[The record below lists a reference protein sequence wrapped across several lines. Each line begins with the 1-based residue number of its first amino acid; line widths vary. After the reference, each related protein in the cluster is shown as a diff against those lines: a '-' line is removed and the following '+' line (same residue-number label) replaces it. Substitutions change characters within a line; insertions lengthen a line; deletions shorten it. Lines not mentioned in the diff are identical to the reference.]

1 MKKAAENSSSLRKLI
16 HMSWRYRGLTL
27 SILLISI
34 ALSIATAYRPKL
46 IQQAIDEPISEK
58 NFPFLLH
65 LILWI
70 GLLLFLEG
78 LFQFVLNYF
87 SNVLAQKVIS
97 ELRVKLFNRLL
108 SFKLDFFNKT
118 PVGLL
123 ITRVVSDIE
132 TIAGVFSDGI
142 LLLFGDLFKI
152 LLIIGM
158 MFNIDA
164 QLAIISLLILPNM
177 YWITRYFQ
185 RSLRNTFREERL
197 QNAHL
202 NSFSQERI
210 SGMMIVQLFNRE
222 KLEYKTF
229 ERINY
234 QLMQAYFKTIF
245 YFSIF
250 FPIVELLSSVS
261 VSALI
266 GYGAFRAI
274 NTADVSSGE
283 IVAFIFFI
291 YMLFRP
297 MNQMSDR
304 FNTMQGGLAG
314 ADRIFDL
321 LNQKFETPDEGKL
334 QPIKLKGHILF
345 ENVHFSYT
353 PEERVL
359 KGLSLEI
366 LPGENVAI
374 VGSTGAGKSTLV
386 QLLARFYDIESGCIS
401 IDGHPIKDI
410 ALKNL
415 RNHVRVMTQEPFL
428 FNDTI
433 RKNVSMGKSIDLKKI
448 REKARI
454 IGIDNI
460 IMSLPL
466 GYNQNVE
473 ERGRLFSIGQRQ
485 LLTFL
490 RAQLHPHSIL
500 ILDEATASTDSYT
513 EDLMYKAMKNL
524 THKKTSIVI
533 AHRLSTVKKMDKIL
547 VINKGILIEQG
558 NHNDLLLKKGY
569 YWKMYNS
576 QISKKKRMN

>member
-1 MKKAAENSSSLRKLI
+1 MKKAAANNSSLRKLI
-16 HMSWRYRGLTL
+16 QMSWRHRGLTL
-27 SILLISI
+27 SILFISI
-34 ALSIATAYRPKL
+34 GLSIVTAYRPKL

-58 NFPFLLH
+58 NLPFLLH

-108 SFKLDFFNKT
+108 SFKTSFFNKT

-123 ITRVVSDIE
+123 MTRVVSDIE
-132 TIAGVFSDGI
+132 TVAGVFSDGL
-142 LLLFGDLFKI
+142 LLLFGDLLKI

-164 QLAIISLLILPNM
+164 QLAIISLLIIPNM

-185 RSLRNTFREERL
+185 RSLRRTFREERL

-229 ERINY
+229 KAINY
-234 QLMQAYFKTIF
+234 RLMQAYFKTIF

-250 FPIVELLSSVS
+250 FPIVELLSSIS
-261 VSALI
+261 ISALI
-266 GYGAFRAI
+266 GYGAFRAV
-274 NTADVSSGE
+274 NRGDVSSGE

-321 LNQKFETPDEGKL
+321 LNQKFETPDKGKL

-345 ENVHFSYT
+345 EDVHFSYT
-353 PEERVL
+353 PGERVL

-366 LPGENVAI
+366 LPGEKVAI
-374 VGSTGAGKSTLV
+374 VGVTGAGKSTLV
-386 QLLARFYDIESGCIS
+386 QLLARFYDVDSGRIS
-401 IDGHPIKDI
+401 IDGHPIEDI

-415 RNHVRVMTQEPFL
+415 RSHVRVMTQEPFL

-433 RKNVSMGKSIDLKKI
+433 RKNVSMGKPIDLKKI

-454 IGIDNI
+454 TGIDDFTK
-460 IMSLPL
+460 SLPL

-473 ERGRLFSIGQRQ
+473 ERGRLFSVGQRQ
-485 LLTFL
+485 LLAFL
-490 RAQLHPHSIL
+490 RAQLHSYSIL

-513 EDLMYKAMKNL
+513 EDLMYKAMKYL
-524 THKKTSIVI
+524 TRKKTSIVI
-533 AHRLSTVKKMDKIL
+533 AHRLSTLKKMDKIL
-547 VINKGILIEQG
+547 VINKGLLIEQG
-558 NHNDLLLKKGY
+558 NHHDLLLKKGY
-569 YWKMYNS
+569 YWKMYHS
-576 QISKKKRMN
+576 QDLKK